1 MILEFILKYFNL
13 KQAVSGSAVT
23 SKRPKETP
31 DVDNTSNKKQKVEGL
46 VKGTNSIDLNK
57 INSDFD
63 AHYKTP
69 EPKTEASANQGTEN
83 TPQTAVEESK
93 AQVSDAVLA
102 LAGSA
107 LPEGFFDDPE
117 MDAKARGQSR
127 AENLE
132 AEFEEF
138 KRVIQSEDV
147 KSEIIIERDDDRTN
161 VDRNIEEVDEMIH
174 RWNKIEDLHNRR
186 EELKKLRINKQE
198 AVEQKMEADEES
210 SDEEI
215 DLDNVLNFNLRSKNR
230 F

>member
-1 MILEFILKYFNL
+1 M
-13 KQAVSGSAVT
+13 
-23 SKRPKETP
+23 
-31 DVDNTSNKKQKVEGL
+31 
-46 VKGTNSIDLNK
+46 NK

-69 EPKTEASANQGTEN
+69 EPKVEASTNQETKN
-83 TPQTAVEESK
+83 TPQTVVEESK
-93 AQVSDAVLA
+93 VSDAVLA

-186 EELKKLRINKQE
+186 EELKKLRSNKQV

-215 DLDNVLNFNLRSKNR
+215 DLDSVLNFNLRSKNR

>member
-1 MILEFILKYFNL
+1 MLDLKYFNL
-13 KQAVSGSAVT
+13 KQASNGSAIT

-46 VKGTNSIDLNK
+46 VKSTNSIDLNK

-69 EPKTEASANQGTEN
+69 EPKVEASTNQETKN
-83 TPQTAVEESK
+83 TPQTVVEESK
-93 AQVSDAVLA
+93 VSDAVLA

-186 EELKKLRINKQE
+186 EELKKLRSNKQV

-215 DLDNVLNFNLRSKNR
+215 DLDSVLNFNLRSKNR

>member
-1 MILEFILKYFNL
+1 MNV
-13 KQAVSGSAVT
+13 AT
-23 SKRPKETP
+23 SKRPTETP
-31 DVDNTSNKKQKVEGL
+31 DVDKTNNKKQKLEGI
-46 VKGTNSIDLNK
+46 VKSTNSIDLNK

-63 AHYKTP
+63 AHYKTSEAKP
-69 EPKTEASANQGTEN
+69 EAPSNTQEAEAT
-83 TPQTAVEESK
+83 THAVEEGK
-93 AQVSDAVLA
+93 TQGEVSEAVLA

-138 KRVIQSEDV
+138 KRVIQTEDV
-147 KSEIIIERDDDRTN
+147 KSEIIIERDDDRTI

-174 RWNKIEDLHNRR
+174 RWNKIEDLHNKR
-186 EELKKLRINKQE
+186 EELKKLRNAKQK

-210 SDEEI
+210 SDEEV
-215 DLDNVLNFNLRSKNR
+215 DLDNVLSFNLRSKNR